1 MIKKKDMDNS
11 VGLMEELIKDNGK
24 MANKMGKE
32 LIKIKKEYK
41 EVEFG

>member
-24 MANKMGKE
+24 MANKMERE
-32 LIKIKKEYK
+32 LIKIKKE
-41 EVEFG
+41 